1 MKVNRIQSIRYVGED
16 EKERPV
22 LRFNSIERGGLN
34 DDDEQGK
41 NTNSNL
47 FMYNSEEDVYR
58 INSLKRSRLAE
69 KDSNPN
75 LEIYKE
81 EDFNANIIKNETGDE
96 NDIQG
101 GNVIFA
107 NSLNI
112 DSKEK
117 KLTPLY
123 LVMLAY
129 LAFCLIEVTFGY
141 YSNSITLMADAA
153 HYFSE
158 SSCFLIFI
166 ISIYVSRKKATNS
179 MSFGFHRGEILG
191 VLVRATFLLGFSFWL
206 IYYVSFN
213 FIRPSIV
220 NGLMIIIV
228 GIMSTFFNLIM
239 GLVLIFVGIN
249 NGISFSEK
257 VKICHHQHSKDEL
270 NCDSTRKTYTSVI
283 YKAIQS
289 CIIIVAGVL
298 VYFMPSIK
306 YIDPSCTLVLTG
318 LLLYNSYDHMGG
330 VLTILMEGSPLEF
343 DVEGLK
349 KDLLKIDGVTEV
361 HDIHVWSLSI
371 GKISMS
377 CHLTTSE
384 PQNSL
389 ILASDLI
396 KKKYNITH
404 TTIQVELNK
413 DNKKK
418 CKANLH

>member
-81 EDFNANIIKNETGDE
+81 EDFNANINKNETGDE
-96 NDIQG
+96 DDIQG

-166 ISIYVSRKKATNS
+166 VSIYVSRKKATNS

-206 IYYVSFN
+206 IYYVSLN

-289 CIIIVAGVL
+289 CIIIVAGVF

-318 LLLYNSYDHMGG
+318 LLLYNAYDHMGG

-349 KDLLKIDGVTEV
+349 KDLLKIDGVTDV

-396 KKKYNITH
+396 KKNI
-404 TTIQVELNK
+404 ILLILRYKLN
-413 DNKKK
+413 
-418 CKANLH
+418 